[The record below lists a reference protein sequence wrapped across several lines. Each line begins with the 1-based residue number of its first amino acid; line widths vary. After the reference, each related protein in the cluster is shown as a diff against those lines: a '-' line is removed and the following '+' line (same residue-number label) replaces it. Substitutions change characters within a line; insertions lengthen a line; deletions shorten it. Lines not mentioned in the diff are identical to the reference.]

1 MPIINTI
8 SFNNLEILVLHYLH
22 QFWNPFILLLLISV
36 IISAAMSQVDDAV
49 SITVA
54 ILIVVT
60 VGFVQEYR
68 VVHQDITPENELF
81 CMLSER
87 SFLSRSTQNT

>member
-1 MPIINTI
+1 MQLC
-8 SFNNLEILVLHYLH
+8 FFR
-22 QFWNPFILLLLISV
+22 QFWNPFIALLLISV
-36 IISAAMSQVDDAV
+36 AVSTAMGQVDDAI

-68 VVHQDITPENELF
+68 EGLQDLRI
-81 CMLSER
+81 S
-87 SFLSRSTQNT
+87 

>member
-36 IISAAMSQVDDAV
+36 IISAAMGQVDDAV
-49 SITVA
+49 SIAVA

-68 VVHQDITPENELF
+68 AVQQDFTPENDLF
-81 CMLSER
+81 CMLPER
-87 SFLSRSTQNT
+87 YILLFCFL

>member
-1 MPIINTI
+1 MEEVPRAGLPNFIQPLHVIWQPC
-8 SFNNLEILVLHYLH
+8 SFFR
-22 QFWNPFILLLLISV
+22 QFWNPFIALLLISV
-36 IISAAMSQVDDAV
+36 AVSTAMGQVDDAI

-68 VVHQDITPENELF
+68 EALQDLKI
-81 CMLSER
+81 S
-87 SFLSRSTQNT
+87 

>member
-1 MPIINTI
+1 MQLC
-8 SFNNLEILVLHYLH
+8 FFR
-22 QFWNPFILLLLISV
+22 QFWNPFIALLLISV
-36 IISAAMSQVDDAV
+36 AVSTAMGQVDDAI

-68 VVHQDITPENELF
+68 EALQDLRI
-81 CMLSER
+81 S
-87 SFLSRSTQNT
+87 